1 MITALNMI
9 NPDIPTLL
17 PSEDP
22 ENALSLMD
30 QYRVAHLPVI
40 ENGKFIGMAS
50 ETAMLA
56 AGSMVSDPDME
67 YGNLIDGRVEPQE
80 HILEV
85 LKSASELHLTAIP
98 VVNEAGI
105 YLGCITLEDLVEKLS
120 QMQGADRPGGIIVLE
135 MHEQDYSLQQIA
147 RIVEENDSKILS
159 TSVSPGDGGR
169 IEVNLKVS
177 NPDLNAILQSFSR
190 FNYHIKGSYQ
200 EPVYTEDL
208 KKRYDE
214 LMRYLNI

>member
-1 MITALNMI
+1 MI

-30 QYRVAHLPVI
+30 QYRVAHLPVV

-56 AGSMVSDPDME
+56 AGSMVSHPTLQ

-98 VVNEAGI
+98 VVNEGGT

-147 RIVEENDSKILS
+147 RIVEENNSKILS

-169 IEVNLKVS
+169 IEVNLKLS

>member
-30 QYRVAHLPVI
+30 QYRVAHLPVV

-56 AGSMVSDPDME
+56 AGGMVSDPDMQ

-98 VVNEAGI
+98 VVNETGI